1 MAKASTLDHSRVLDA
16 DLCGES
22 IAAKPPEKIHGITF
36 AGHGEYGVVA
46 MQGTINRNNGSRFWD

>member
-1 MAKASTLDHSRVLDA
+1 MAKASILDHSSVPDA

-46 MQGTINRNNGSRFWD
+46 TQGTINRNNG